1 MDCNAK
7 VKQHILPKTGMK
19 ICFYNFYTRLKE
31 KCCYLALSAIYV
43 FLFFTQGAVN
53 CSTHPNPPS
62 MVRVR
67 QQLPERVRGGLRSQ
81 SDLIDSK
88 ADKNDKIITL
98 CTISYIY
105 IIYDDIDKDRSE
117 RGFFYQAIYN
127 PTLSDHCELYGFW
140 KPTCKTCCA
149 YIVSA
154 MGSTRPRSLPV
165 KEKGA
170 HPTNRYP
177 IVKW

>member
-1 MDCNAK
+1 M
-7 VKQHILPKTGMK
+7 L
-19 ICFYNFYTRLKE
+19 
-31 KCCYLALSAIYV
+31 LSCSFSNLR
-43 FLFFTQGAVN
+43 FLSFTQGAVN

-105 IIYDDIDKDRSE
+105 TSYMMTLTKIDRKEVFSIRQFTTQHCQTTANCM
-117 RGFFYQAIYN
+117 GFGNQRAK
-127 PTLSDHCELYGFW
+127 S
-140 KPTCKTCCA
+140 CCA

-177 IVKW
+177 IEKW